1 MGKKA
6 DTQEIKRAFK
16 RLAMRNHPD
25 VSKDPNAK
33 VGCPPLHHIS
43 TRSARYRR
51 DKQGGMPAAR
61 FSSAAVTDRRPPD
74 RPPIEQ
80 VYRDQ

>member
-33 VGCPPLHHIS
+33 VGCPFSAPHID
-43 TRSARYRR
+43 T
-51 DKQGGMPAAR
+51 
-61 FSSAAVTDRRPPD
+61 
-74 RPPIEQ
+74 
-80 VYRDQ
+80 